1 MFLFYNENGDNMLNI
16 INKKR
21 LGQILT
27 KEEINYVVEKYVS
40 GEIPDYQ
47 MSALLMAI
55 CINDMTDEETFN
67 LTDAMINSGETLDLS
82 GIQGSIVDKHST
94 GGIGD
99 KTTLILAP
107 IVASCGVKVCKMSGR
122 GLGHTGGTID
132 KLESING
139 FNVNLSI
146 EDAIKEVN
154 KVGAVIVSQTGNLVP
169 ADKKIYALRD
179 VSGTVESIPLIAS
192 SIMSKKIASGAS
204 SIVIDL
210 KVGNGAL
217 IKNLEDAKHLSD
229 LMIKIGKKYNR
240 KVVCVLTNMDKPLG
254 TSIGNALEVKEALE
268 FLNGNRNKD
277 LEEIIYKLASLMVSL
292 GKNVSE
298 EIALKEVKE
307 KLNNKEALSK
317 FYEIVK
323 NQGGNIDDLKISNRV
338 FSIKS
343 PYTGFI
349 KKIDTLKLGELS
361 RSIGA
366 GRYKKDDV
374 IDYTVGFVL
383 NKNVGDYVLKDEELV
398 KVYLNKID
406 LSINDITS
414 CFKIDSELG
423 DVLPN
428 IYGVIKWVL

>member
-1 MFLFYNENGDNMLNI
+1 MFLFYNENGDNML
-16 INKKR
+16 NKKR

-94 GGIGD
+94 GGVGD

-428 IYGVIKWVL
+428 IYGVIK

>member
-1 MFLFYNENGDNMLNI
+1 VFLFYNENGDNMLNI

-94 GGIGD
+94 GGVGD

-343 PYTGFI
+343 PYTGFV
-349 KKIDTLKLGELS
+349 KEIDTLKLGELS

>member
-94 GGIGD
+94 GGVGD

-343 PYTGFI
+343 PYTGFV
-349 KKIDTLKLGELS
+349 KEIDTLKLGELS

>member
-94 GGIGD
+94 GGVGD

-229 LMIKIGKKYNR
+229 LIIKIGKKYNR
-240 KVVCVLTNMDKPLG
+240 KVVCVLTNIDKPLG

-343 PYTGFI
+343 PYTGFV
-349 KKIDTLKLGELS
+349 KEIDTLKLGELS

>member
-1 MFLFYNENGDNMLNI
+1 MLDI

-94 GGIGD
+94 GGVGD

-428 IYGVIKWVL
+428 IYGVIK

>member
-94 GGIGD
+94 GGVGD

-107 IVASCGVKVCKMSGR
+107 IVASCGVNVCKMSGR

-343 PYTGFI
+343 PYTGFV
-349 KKIDTLKLGELS
+349 KEIDTLKLGELS

-428 IYGVIKWVL
+428 IYGVIK

>member
-1 MFLFYNENGDNMLNI
+1 MFLFYNENGDNMLDI

-27 KEEINYVVEKYVS
+27 KEEINFVVEKYVS

-94 GGIGD
+94 GGVGD

-343 PYTGFI
+343 PYTGFV
-349 KKIDTLKLGELS
+349 KEIDTLKLGELS

-428 IYGVIKWVL
+428 IYGVIK

>member
-1 MFLFYNENGDNMLNI
+1 MIDI

-21 LGQILT
+21 MNLELT
-27 KEEINYVVEKYVS
+27 KEEIKYVIENYVK

-55 CINDMTDEETFN
+55 CINGMTDEEVYN
-67 LTDAMINSGETLDLS
+67 LTDEMIKSGETLDLS
-82 GIQGSIVDKHST
+82 DINGIVVDKHST
-94 GGIGD
+94 GGVGD

-107 IVASCGVKVCKMSGR
+107 IIASCGVKMCKMSGK

-132 KLESING
+132 KLESIPG

-146 EDAIKEVN
+146 EEAKQEVN
-154 KVGAVIVSQTGNLVP
+154 KVGAVILSQTGNLVP
-169 ADKKIYALRD
+169 ADKKIYTLRD

-192 SIMSKKIASGAS
+192 SIMSKKIASDS
-204 SIVIDL
+204 KVIVIDL

-217 IKNLEDAKHLSD
+217 IKTIEDAKYLSD
-229 LMIKIGKKYNR
+229 LMIKIGKKYDR

-254 TSIGNALEVKEALE
+254 TAIGNALEVEEAINFLE
-268 FLNGNRNKD
+268 GNHNKD

-292 GKNVSE
+292 SKNIKE
-298 EIALKEVKE
+298 EEALKEIKE
-307 KLNNKEALSK
+307 KLNNKECLNK
-317 FYEIVK
+317 FYEIIE
-323 NQGGNIDDLKISNRV
+323 NQGGNIKDLEISKKV

-343 PYTGFI
+343 PYTGFV
-349 KKIDTLKLGELS
+349 KEIDTLKLGELS

-366 GRYKKDDV
+366 GRYKKEDT
-374 IDYTVGFVL
+374 IDYSVGFVL

-414 CFKIDSELG
+414 CFKIDNELG
-423 DVLPN
+423 EIKPN
-428 IYGVIKWVL
+428 IYGVIR

>member
-94 GGIGD
+94 GGVGD

-229 LMIKIGKKYNR
+229 LIIKIGKKYNR
-240 KVVCVLTNMDKPLG
+240 KVVCVLTNMDKPHG

>member
-55 CINDMTDEETFN
+55 CINGMTDEETFN

-94 GGIGD
+94 GGVGD

-192 SIMSKKIASGAS
+192 SIMNKKIASGAS

-428 IYGVIKWVL
+428 IYGVIK

>member
-1 MFLFYNENGDNMLNI
+1 MLDI

-27 KEEINYVVEKYVS
+27 KEEINFVVEKYVN

-94 GGIGD
+94 GGVGD

-229 LMIKIGKKYNR
+229 LMIKIGKKYNK

-343 PYTGFI
+343 PYTGFV
-349 KKIDTLKLGELS
+349 KEIDTLKLGELS

-428 IYGVIKWVL
+428 IYGVIK

>member
-94 GGIGD
+94 GGVGD

>member
-94 GGIGD
+94 GGVGD

-229 LMIKIGKKYNR
+229 LIIKIGKKYNR

-343 PYTGFI
+343 PYTGFV
-349 KKIDTLKLGELS
+349 KEIDTLKLGELS

>member
-1 MFLFYNENGDNMLNI
+1 MFLFYNENGDNILNI

-94 GGIGD
+94 GGVGD

-298 EIALKEVKE
+298 EIALNEVKE

-428 IYGVIKWVL
+428 IYGVIK

>member
-1 MFLFYNENGDNMLNI
+1 MEAEILKKMKV
-16 INKKR
+16 NKV
-21 LGQILT
+21 LT
-27 KEEINYVVEKYVS
+27 KEEITYMVNGYNDGKIDDKV
-40 GEIPDYQ
+40 
-47 MSALLMAI
+47 MSKFLMNI
-55 CINDMTDEETFN
+55 KNNGLSYEEVFY
-67 LTDAMINSGETLDLS
+67 LTDAMIKTGEILSLDK
-82 GIQGSIVDKHST
+82 INRTVVDKHST
-94 GGIGD
+94 GGVGD
-99 KTTLILAP
+99 KVTIILSP
-107 IVASCGVKVCKMSGR
+107 IIASSGLGIAKMSGR
-122 GLGHTGGTID
+122 SLGFTGGTID
-132 KLESING
+132 KLESIPG
-139 FNVNLSI
+139 YK
-146 EDAIKEVN
+146 IKLTDKEFINAVN
-154 KVGAVIVSQTGNLVP
+154 KIGVAVISQTSSLAP

-298 EIALKEVKE
+298 EIALNEVKE

-428 IYGVIKWVL
+428 IYGVIK

>member
-94 GGIGD
+94 GGVGD

-204 SIVIDL
+204 SVVIDL

-428 IYGVIKWVL
+428 IYGVIK

>member
-94 GGIGD
+94 GGVGD

-154 KVGAVIVSQTGNLVP
+154 KVGAVILSQTGNLVP

-298 EIALKEVKE
+298 EIALNEVKE

>member
-94 GGIGD
+94 GGVGD

-107 IVASCGVKVCKMSGR
+107 IVASCGVNVCKMSGR

>member
-1 MFLFYNENGDNMLNI
+1 MLDI

-27 KEEINYVVEKYVS
+27 KEEINFVVEKYVS

-55 CINDMTDEETFN
+55 CINNMTDEETFN

-82 GIQGSIVDKHST
+82 GIQGSVVDKHST
-94 GGIGD
+94 GGVGD

-217 IKNLEDAKHLSD
+217 IKNLEDAKYLSD

-317 FYEIVK
+317 FYEIVE

-343 PYTGFI
+343 PYTGFL
-349 KKIDTLKLGELS
+349 KEIDTLKLGELS

-366 GRYKKDDV
+366 GRYKKDDI

-398 KVYLNKID
+398 KVYLNKFD

-428 IYGVIKWVL
+428 IYGVFK

>member
-94 GGIGD
+94 GGVGD

-254 TSIGNALEVKEALE
+254 TNIGNALEIKEALE

>member
-1 MFLFYNENGDNMLNI
+1 MFLFYNENGDNMLDI

-40 GEIPDYQ
+40 DEIPDYQ

-55 CINDMTDEETFN
+55 CINNMTDEETFN

-82 GIQGSIVDKHST
+82 RIQGSIVDKHST
-94 GGIGD
+94 GGVGD

-268 FLNGNRNKD
+268 FLNGNKNKD

-428 IYGVIKWVL
+428 IYGVIK

>member
-94 GGIGD
+94 GGVGD

-210 KVGNGAL
+210 KVGNGSL

>member
-55 CINDMTDEETFN
+55 CINGMTDEETFN

-94 GGIGD
+94 GGVGD

-343 PYTGFI
+343 PYTGFV
-349 KKIDTLKLGELS
+349 KEIDTLKLGELS

>member
-1 MFLFYNENGDNMLNI
+1 MYKDIKIISFFVFLFYNENGDNMLNI

-94 GGIGD
+94 GGVGD

-323 NQGGNIDDLKISNRV
+323 NQGGNIDDLK
-338 FSIKS
+338 
-343 PYTGFI
+343 
-349 KKIDTLKLGELS
+349 
-361 RSIGA
+361 
-366 GRYKKDDV
+366 
-374 IDYTVGFVL
+374 
-383 NKNVGDYVLKDEELV
+383 
-398 KVYLNKID
+398 
-406 LSINDITS
+406 
-414 CFKIDSELG
+414 
-423 DVLPN
+423 N
-428 IYGVIKWVL
+428 I

>member
-94 GGIGD
+94 GGVGD

-240 KVVCVLTNMDKPLG
+240 KVVCILTNMDKPLG

-428 IYGVIKWVL
+428 IYGVIK

>member
-1 MFLFYNENGDNMLNI
+1 MLDI

-94 GGIGD
+94 GGVGD

>member
-94 GGIGD
+94 GGVGD

-107 IVASCGVKVCKMSGR
+107 IVASCGVNVCKMSGR

-343 PYTGFI
+343 PYTGFV
-349 KKIDTLKLGELS
+349 KEIDTLKLGELS

>member
-94 GGIGD
+94 GGVGD

-179 VSGTVESIPLIAS
+179 VSGTVEAIPLIAS

-428 IYGVIKWVL
+428 IYGVIK